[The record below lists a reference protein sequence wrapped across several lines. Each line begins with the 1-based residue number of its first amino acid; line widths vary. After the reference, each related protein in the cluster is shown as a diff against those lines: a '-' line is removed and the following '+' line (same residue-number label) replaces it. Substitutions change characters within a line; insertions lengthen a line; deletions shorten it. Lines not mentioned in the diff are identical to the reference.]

1 MEEWRSID
9 RSIGNFEMILVTG
22 EKLWGS
28 FPIQSEESVFG
39 KNTAGFLSWD
49 KHAGFYNSAKS
60 PNSVSSDTVR
70 EFIRPIPFVS
80 IKSLRPSETE
90 LAGMSLVGNKPIPNG
105 LQISIENHGKPGFV
119 KLTYQVPGNPKS
131 FEIGE
136 LEIKNGEIELPL
148 KLAFVSYARED
159 QSEVEEITRKLNDHG
174 VLTWF
179 DEKEIFPGDHWQS
192 KIEVAIEKSEYV
204 MVFFSSKT
212 MNRSGYKNKEIHY
225 ILDQAKYRPL
235 GSRYIIPVL
244 LDDCEPP
251 REFKELHWLSHGKNG
266 WLEKLLEVLK

>member
-9 RSIGNFEMILVTG
+9 RSIGNFEVILVTG

-39 KNTAGFLSWD
+39 KNTAGFLAWD
-49 KHAGFYNSAKS
+49 KKAGFYDSAKGQ
-60 PNSVSSDTVR
+60 NSVSIEAVR
-70 EFIRPIPFVS
+70 EFIRPIPFES
-80 IKSLRPSETE
+80 IKSVRSSETE
-90 LAGMSLVGNKPIPNG
+90 MGGMSLVGNKPIPNG

-136 LEIKNGEIELPL
+136 LEIKKGEIELRL

-179 DEKEIFPGDHWQS
+179 DEKEIFPGDTWES
-192 KIEVAIEKSEYV
+192 KIETAIEKSDFV
-204 MVFFSSKT
+204 LVFFSNKT
-212 MNRSGYKNKEIHY
+212 LNKVGYKNKEIRY
-225 ILDQAKYRPL
+225 ILEQASFRPL

-244 LDDCEPP
+244 LDDCQPP
-251 REFKELHWLSHGKNG
+251 REFKSLHWLVHGKKG
-266 WLEKLLEVLK
+266 WLEKLVKVLK

>member
-9 RSIGNFEMILVTG
+9 RSIGNFEVILVTG

-39 KNTAGFLSWD
+39 KNTAEFLSWD
-49 KHAGFYNSAKS
+49 KQAGFYNSAKS
-60 PNSVSSDTVR
+60 QNSVSIDAVR
-70 EFIRPIPFVS
+70 EFIRPIPFES
-80 IKSLRPSETE
+80 IKSVRSSET
-90 LAGMSLVGNKPIPNG
+90 AIGGMSLVGNKPIPNG

-179 DEKEIFPGDHWQS
+179 DEKEILPGDRWES
-192 KIEVAIEKSEYV
+192 KIEIAIEKSEYV

-212 MNRSGYKNKEIHY
+212 LNRSGYKNKEIHY